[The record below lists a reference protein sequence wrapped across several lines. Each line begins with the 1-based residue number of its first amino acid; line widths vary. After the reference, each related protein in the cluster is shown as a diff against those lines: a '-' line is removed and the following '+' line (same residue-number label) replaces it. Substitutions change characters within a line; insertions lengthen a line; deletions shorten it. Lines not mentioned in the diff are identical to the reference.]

1 MYVLEGV
8 VIDGDNPDHVSWL
21 LQQAEQRAAQ
31 YNITGVTYR
40 LTQGVVK
47 RIIPAVA
54 SSNAVIAGRLLRQ
67 ITWHDG
73 SHDLFSCLCYRSIQD
88 GN

>member
-1 MYVLEGV
+1 MHLILIFFCFIEGV
-8 VIDGDNPDHVSWL
+8 AIDGDNPDHVSWL
-21 LQQAEQRAAQ
+21 LGQAEQRAAQ

-54 SSNAVIAGRLLRQ
+54 SSNAVIAG
-67 ITWHDG
+67 
-73 SHDLFSCLCYRSIQD
+73 
-88 GN
+88 